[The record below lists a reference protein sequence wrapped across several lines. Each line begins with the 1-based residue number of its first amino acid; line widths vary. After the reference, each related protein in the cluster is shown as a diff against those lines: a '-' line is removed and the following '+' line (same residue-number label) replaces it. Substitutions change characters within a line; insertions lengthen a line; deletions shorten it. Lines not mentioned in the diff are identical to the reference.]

1 MRFSCLHL
9 RLSGLTL
16 LPAILLL
23 APVQPSRASESDAAT
38 GMAVSVVKAKSAC
51 FVDNLQLSG
60 IIVPREEILIRP
72 DVEGLHLAKVLVDDG
87 ASVSVGQPLAQLVR
101 PGWMPGTPAKATV
114 TASAKG
120 TLIGRQLAIGMPVS
134 PRGVPM
140 FSIIR
145 DGELEFQAEIPQ
157 VVLAKIKPGQAARIE
172 TLGGT
177 EFTGTVRTILPEI
190 DPLTQ
195 LGHARLEV
203 HNAQGILPGAFAT
216 ASIDLEK
223 SCGTA
228 VPLASIL
235 YGPEGSVVQVVRN
248 DKVETRKVKVGLFE
262 GRDAEIRAGLD
273 AGDTVVARAGS
284 FLREGEV
291 VRPVP

>member
-1 MRFSCLHL
+1 MRFSCPHRRPLGL
-9 RLSGLTL
+9 LLSS
-16 LPAILLL
+16 ILLI
-23 APVQPSRASESDAAT
+23 APMPFSRAADSAAVAT

-51 FVDNLQLSG
+51 FVDNLQLNG
-60 IIVPREEILIRP
+60 TIIPREEILVRP
-72 DVEGLHLAKVLVDDG
+72 NVEGLQLASILVDDG
-87 ASVSVGQPLAQLVR
+87 ATVSVGQALAQLTR
-101 PGWMPGTPAKATV
+101 PGWMPGTPTKV
-114 TASAKG
+114 TITAPAKG
-120 TLIGRQLAIGMPVS
+120 ILVRRQLALGMPAS
-134 PRGVPM
+134 SRGAPM

-145 DGELEFQAEIPQ
+145 DGELEFEAEIPQ
-157 VVLAKIKPGQAARIE
+157 IALAKVKTGQAARIE
-172 TLGGT
+172 TLSGDVFSGI
-177 EFTGTVRTILPEI
+177 VRSILPEI

-195 LGHARLEV
+195 LGHARFEV
-203 HNAQGILPGAFAT
+203 RGAQGIVPGAFAT

-248 DKVETRKVKVGLFE
+248 DKVETRKVKVGLLD
-262 GRDAEIRAGLD
+262 GKDAEILAGLN

-291 VRPVP
+291 VRPAP